1 MEIKK
6 EKFLTVKN
14 LTVKYGLKQQPII
27 NNFNLEI
34 DRGDHLAIIGPSGCG
49 KTTFAKT
56 LVNMLPETATSKGY
70 LSISSVDPRQINNRQ
85 AQLFRRRNFGF
96 IYQDSIKKLNPLMKV
111 RDHLYEL
118 FKTHDQNKSSF
129 LIDKLV
135 KEVFRKVGIEESRL
149 DSFPH
154 QFSGGMRQRVSIA
167 MALAL
172 KPKLLIADEPTTS
185 LDTKTSFEIMNEILN
200 LCNKFDT
207 TLILISHDINLA
219 AKWCKKVAI
228 LEKGSIVE
236 KGNILDII
244 QSPKSDIGINLV
256 NASKIVLEPKTK
268 NNIRNEVILEVN
280 NLRHWYKLNSSIF
293 RNKWNKAL
301 NEVSFKL
308 YKNETL
314 GIVGSSGSG
323 KSTLCRALIGLLKV
337 RGGEIKIYDKDHE
350 STKNKSYKKH
360 KNMQIIFQDP
370 FSSLNPKMTIKNILE
385 DIFFIQKISDKRKI
399 EKEIKLIFRN
409 LNLPLNND
417 FFNSYPS
424 QLSGGQLQR
433 ISLARALLLKPKI
446 LICDESVNMLDASVK
461 IEILALLRVL
471 QEKMNLTII
480 FITHD
485 LGIAKRFCDR
495 LLVMNQGRIV
505 DEGESSTI
513 FTKTKNTYTKSLINS
528 SLNLI

>member
-6 EKFLTVKN
+6 EKILTVKN
-14 LTVKYGLKQQPII
+14 LTVQYSLKKSPII

-34 DRGDHLAIIGPSGCG
+34 HRGDHLAIIGPSGCG

-56 LVNMLPETATSKGY
+56 LVNMLPEQATSQGHI
-70 LSISSVDPRQINNRQ
+70 LISSLDPRKINKKE
-85 AQLFRRRNFGF
+85 AQLFRRKNFGF

-111 RDHLYEL
+111 GDHLYEL
-118 FKTHDQNKSSF
+118 FKTHDQTISS
-129 LIDKLV
+129 LHIKKLV
-135 KEVFRKVGIEESRL
+135 KEVFQKVGIEESIL

-185 LDTKTSFEIMNEILN
+185 LDSITSFEVMKEIIN
-200 LCNKFDT
+200 LCNTFET

-219 AKWCKKVAI
+219 AKWCKKIAI
-228 LEKGSIVE
+228 IEKGSIVE
-236 KGNILDII
+236 NGKISDIL
-244 QSPKSDIGINLV
+244 QSPKSDIGIKLV

-268 NNIRNEVILEVN
+268 SNVLNEVVLEVN

-337 RGGEIKIYDKDHE
+337 RGGEIKIYDKNHL
-350 STKNKSYKKH
+350 SKKNKSYTKQ
-360 KNMQIIFQDP
+360 NFIQIIFQDP
-370 FSSLNPKMTIKNILE
+370 FSSLNPKMTIKNLLE
-385 DIFFIQKISDKRKI
+385 DIFFMQEISDKRKI
-399 EKEIKLIFRN
+399 EKEIKFMFRN
-409 LNLPLNND
+409 LCLPFKSEFL
-417 FFNSYPS
+417 NSYPS

-461 IEILALLRVL
+461 IEILELLRVL
-471 QEKMNLTII
+471 QEKMDLTII

-485 LGIAKRFCDR
+485 LGIAKRFCNR
-495 LLVMNQGRIV
+495 LLVMNHGKIV

-513 FTKTKNTYTKSLINS
+513 FNKTKNTYTKSLLNS

>member
-1 MEIKK
+1 MEKNK
-6 EKFLTVKN
+6 EKIILVKN

-27 NNFNLEI
+27 KNFNLEI
-34 DRGDHLAIIGPSGCG
+34 DSGDHLAIIGPSGCG

-56 LVNMLPETATSKGY
+56 LVNILPEKATSKGY
-70 LSISSVDPRQINNRQ
+70 LSISSVDPRKINNKD
-85 AQLFRRRNFGF
+85 AQLFRRENFGF
-96 IYQDSIKKLNPLMKV
+96 IYQDSIKKLNPLMRV
-111 RDHLYEL
+111 GDHLYEL
-118 FKTHDQNKSSF
+118 FKTHYQNKSS
-129 LIDKLV
+129 IATKKLV
-135 KEVFRKVGIEESRL
+135 REVFQKVGIEESRL

-185 LDTKTSFEIMNEILN
+185 LDTKTSFEIMQEIIH
-200 LCNKFDT
+200 LCNEFDT

-228 LEKGSIVE
+228 IEKGSIVE
-236 KGNILDII
+236 KGNILDIF
-244 QSPKSDIGINLV
+244 QSPKSDIGKKLV
-256 NASKIVLEPKTK
+256 NASKIVLEPNTK
-268 NNIRNEVILEVN
+268 NNARDQVVLEVN

-293 RNKWNKAL
+293 INKWNKAL

-308 YKNETL
+308 YENETL

-337 RGGEIKIYDKDHE
+337 RGGEIKIYDKNHG
-350 STKNKSYKKH
+350 SKKNKSFKK
-360 KNMQIIFQDP
+360 NNLQIIFQDP

-399 EKEIKLIFRN
+399 EKEIKLMLRN

-433 ISLARALLLKPKI
+433 ISLARALLLKPRI

-461 IEILALLRVL
+461 IEILELLRVL

-485 LGIAKRFCDR
+485 LGIAKRFCNR
-495 LLVMNQGRIV
+495 LLVMNQGKIV

-513 FTKTKNTYTKSLINS
+513 FTKTQNTYTKSLINS

>member
-6 EKFLTVKN
+6 EKILTVRN

-70 LSISSVDPRQINNRQ
+70 LSISSLDPRKINNRQ

-96 IYQDSIKKLNPLMKV
+96 IYQDSMKKLNPLMKV

-185 LDTKTSFEIMNEILN
+185 LDTKTSFEIMNEILY

-219 AKWCKKVAI
+219 AKWCKKVVI

-236 KGNILDII
+236 KGNILDIFK
-244 QSPKSDIGINLV
+244 SPKSDIGIKLV
-256 NASKIVLEPKTK
+256 NASKIVLEPNTK
-268 NNIRNEVILEVN
+268 NNIRNEVLLEVN

-385 DIFFIQKISDKRKI
+385 DVFFIQKISDKRKI

-433 ISLARALLLKPKI
+433 I
-446 LICDESVNMLDASVK
+446 
-461 IEILALLRVL
+461 
-471 QEKMNLTII
+471 
-480 FITHD
+480 
-485 LGIAKRFCDR
+485 
-495 LLVMNQGRIV
+495 
-505 DEGESSTI
+505 
-513 FTKTKNTYTKSLINS
+513 
-528 SLNLI
+528 

>member
-1 MEIKK
+1 MEINK
-6 EKFLTVKN
+6 EKILVVKN
-14 LTVKYGLKQQPII
+14 LTVKYGLIDQPVIK
-27 NNFNLEI
+27 NFNLEI
-34 DRGDHLAIIGPSGCG
+34 DKGDHLAIIGPSGCG

-56 LVNMLPETATSKGY
+56 LVNILPDKATSKGY
-70 LSISSVDPRQINNRQ
+70 LSISNVDPRKINNKE
-85 AQLFRRRNFGF
+85 AQLFRRKNFGF
-96 IYQDSIKKLNPLMKV
+96 IYQDSIKKLNPLMRV
-111 RDHLYEL
+111 GDHLYEL
-118 FKTHDQNKSSF
+118 FKTHHQTKSSL
-129 LIDKLV
+129 LIKKLV
-135 KEVFRKVGIEESRL
+135 KEVFQKVGIEESRL

-185 LDTKTSFEIMNEILN
+185 LDTRTSFEIMKEIIQ
-200 LCNKFDT
+200 LCNEFDT

-228 LEKGSIVE
+228 IEKGSIVE
-236 KGNILDII
+236 KGNILDIF
-244 QSPKSDIGINLV
+244 QSPKSDIGKKLV
-256 NASKIVLEPKTK
+256 SASKIVLETNTK
-268 NNIRNEVILEVN
+268 NNVRDDVVLEVN

-293 RNKWNKAL
+293 INKWNKAL

-337 RGGEIKIYDKDHE
+337 RGGEIKIYDKNRT
-350 STKNKSYKKH
+350 SKKNKSFKK
-360 KNMQIIFQDP
+360 NNNIQIIFQDP

-385 DIFFIQKISDKRKI
+385 DIFFIQGISDKRKI
-399 EKEIKLIFRN
+399 EKEIKFMFKN
-409 LNLPLNND
+409 LSLSYKSEFL
-417 FFNSYPS
+417 NSYPS

-461 IEILALLRVL
+461 IEILELLRVL
-471 QEKMNLTII
+471 QEKMDLTII

-485 LGIAKRFCDR
+485 LGIAKRFCNR
-495 LLVMNQGRIV
+495 LLVMNHGKIV

>member
-6 EKFLTVKN
+6 EKILTVKN
-14 LTVKYGLKQQPII
+14 LTVKYSLNKSPII
-27 NNFNLEI
+27 KNFNLEI
-34 DRGDHLAIIGPSGCG
+34 DRGEHLAIIGPSGCG
-49 KTTFAKT
+49 KSTFAKT
-56 LVNMLPETATSKGY
+56 LVNMLPEQATSKGHI
-70 LSISSVDPRQINNRQ
+70 SISCLDPRKINKGE
-85 AQLFRRRNFGF
+85 AQLFRRKNFGF

-111 RDHLYEL
+111 GDHLYEL
-118 FKTHDQNKSSF
+118 FKTHDQTKSS
-129 LIDKLV
+129 LHIKKLV
-135 KEVFRKVGIEESRL
+135 KELFQKVGIEESRL

-185 LDTKTSFEIMNEILN
+185 LDTRISFEIMKEIIQ
-200 LCNKFDT
+200 LCNEFDT

-228 LEKGSIVE
+228 IEKGSIVE
-236 KGNILDII
+236 RGNILDIF
-244 QSPKSDIGINLV
+244 QSPKSDIGIKLV
-256 NASKIVLEPKTK
+256 NASKIVLGSNVK
-268 NNIRNEVILEVN
+268 NNVRDEVVLEVN

-293 RNKWNKAL
+293 INKWNKAL

-337 RGGEIKIYDKDHE
+337 RGGEIKIYDKNHP
-350 STKNKSYKKH
+350 SKKNKSFKKH
-360 KNMQIIFQDP
+360 NNMQIIFQDP

-399 EKEIKLIFRN
+399 TKEIKFMFRN
-409 LNLPLNND
+409 LSLPFKSEFL
-417 FFNSYPS
+417 NSYPN

-461 IEILALLRVL
+461 IEILELLRVL
-471 QEKMNLTII
+471 QEKMDLTII

-485 LGIAKRFCDR
+485 LGIAKRFCNR
-495 LLVMNQGRIV
+495 LLVMNHGKIV

-513 FTKTKNTYTKSLINS
+513 FTKTKNTYTKSLLNS

>member
-1 MEIKK
+1 MEKNK
-6 EKFLTVKN
+6 EKIIVVKN

-27 NNFNLEI
+27 KNFNLEI
-34 DRGDHLAIIGPSGCG
+34 DSGDHLAIIGPSGCG

-56 LVNMLPETATSKGY
+56 LVNILPEKATSKGY
-70 LSISSVDPRQINNRQ
+70 LSISTVDPRKINNKD
-85 AQLFRRRNFGF
+85 AQLFRRKNFGF
-96 IYQDSIKKLNPLMKV
+96 IYQDSIKKLNPLMRV
-111 RDHLYEL
+111 GDHLYEL
-118 FKTHDQNKSSF
+118 FKTHDQTKSS
-129 LIDKLV
+129 LAIKKLV
-135 KEVFRKVGIEESRL
+135 REVFQKVGIEESRL

-236 KGNILDII
+236 KGNILDIF
-244 QSPKSDIGINLV
+244 QSPKSDIGIKLV

-268 NNIRNEVILEVN
+268 NNIRNEVLLEVN

-293 RNKWNKAL
+293 WNKWNKAL

-337 RGGEIKIYDKDHE
+337 RGGEIKIYNKNYL
-350 STKNKSYKKH
+350 SKKNKSYKKH
-360 KNMQIIFQDP
+360 NNMQIIFQDP
-370 FSSLNPKMTIKNILE
+370 FSSLNPKMTIKNLLE

-399 EKEIKLIFRN
+399 KKEIKYMLKN
-409 LNLPLNND
+409 LNLPLSND

-446 LICDESVNMLDASVK
+446 LICDESVNMLDVSVK
-461 IEILALLRVL
+461 IEILVAICIL
-471 QEKMNLTII
+471 
-480 FITHD
+480 
-485 LGIAKRFCDR
+485 
-495 LLVMNQGRIV
+495 IV
-505 DEGESSTI
+505 TTYLSTVVGPPDH
-513 FTKTKNTYTKSLINS
+513 
-528 SLNLI
+528 

>member
-1 MEIKK
+1 MEKNK
-6 EKFLTVKN
+6 EKIIVVKN

-27 NNFNLEI
+27 KNFNLEI
-34 DRGDHLAIIGPSGCG
+34 DSGDHLAIIGPSGCG

-56 LVNMLPETATSKGY
+56 LVNILPAKATSKGY
-70 LSISSVDPRQINNRQ
+70 LSISNEDPRKIKNKD
-85 AQLFRRRNFGF
+85 AQLFRRKNFGF
-96 IYQDSIKKLNPLMKV
+96 IFQDSIKKLNPLMRV
-111 RDHLYEL
+111 GDHLYEL
-118 FKTHDQNKSSF
+118 FKTHDQTKSS
-129 LIDKLV
+129 LAIKKLV
-135 KEVFRKVGIEESRL
+135 REVFQKVGIEESRL

-185 LDTKTSFEIMNEILN
+185 LDTKTSFEIMQEIIH
-200 LCNKFDT
+200 LCNEFDT

-228 LEKGSIVE
+228 IEKGSIVE
-236 KGNILDII
+236 KGNILDIF
-244 QSPKSDIGINLV
+244 QSPKSDIGKKLV
-256 NASKIVLEPKTK
+256 NASKIVLEPNTK
-268 NNIRNEVILEVN
+268 NNARDEVILEVN
-280 NLRHWYKLNSSIF
+280 NLRYWYKLNSSIF
-293 RNKWNKAL
+293 INKWNKAL

-308 YKNETL
+308 YENETL

-337 RGGEIKIYDKDHE
+337 RGGEIKIYDKNHA
-350 STKNKSYKKH
+350 SKKNKSFKKNN
-360 KNMQIIFQDP
+360 KVQIIFQDP
-370 FSSLNPKMTIKNILE
+370 FSSLNPKMTIKSILE

-399 EKEIKLIFRN
+399 EKEIRLMLRN

-417 FFNSYPS
+417 FFNSYPN

-433 ISLARALLLKPKI
+433 ISLAKALLLNPKI

-461 IEILALLRVL
+461 IEILELLRAF

-485 LGIAKRFCDR
+485 LGIAKKFCDR
-495 LLVMNQGRIV
+495 LLVMNQGKIV

-513 FTKTKNTYTKSLINS
+513 FTKTKNTYTKSLLNS